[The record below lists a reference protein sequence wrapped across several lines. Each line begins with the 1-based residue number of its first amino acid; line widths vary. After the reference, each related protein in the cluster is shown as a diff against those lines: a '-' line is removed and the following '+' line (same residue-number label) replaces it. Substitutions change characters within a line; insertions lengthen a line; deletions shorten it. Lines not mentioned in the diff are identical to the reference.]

1 MALEI
6 LVIGRGG
13 VGRGED
19 REEFRHEIDEH
30 DAAGPNLGTGP
41 AGDKRAPGPKACGPG
56 RDALTTLS
64 GVVAH
69 LAAHLGE
76 EPPLGGGETVD
87 AARRDLVEHA
97 VDLRLRA
104 VPLDAARRLRR
115 VAGPRGAP
123 WMDQHA
129 GLGPASEVALG
140 SSQAPV
146 AG

>member
-1 MALEI
+1 YWHNYVLDPTSPHALRVRRGRVQDVVVPVALQHRLVALEI

-19 REEFRHEIDEH
+19 REELRHEIDEH

-41 AGDKRAPGPKACGPG
+41 AGDKRAPVPKACGPG
-56 RDALTTLS
+56 RDGLTTLS

-87 AARRDLVEHA
+87 AARRD
-97 VDLRLRA
+97 
-104 VPLDAARRLRR
+104 
-115 VAGPRGAP
+115 
-123 WMDQHA
+123 
-129 GLGPASEVALG
+129 
-140 SSQAPV
+140 
-146 AG
+146 